1 MPRQFYRRGFFMYN
15 KTIGIM
21 SDEIQ
26 NIIQNRILQLGN
38 PGISVQIAG
47 PEAVS
52 ILEAIYQKGRDDS
65 EREIRA
71 AIAKQE
77 AEEFITKAEA
87 MELLGKS
94 ENTLWKWNR
103 KGYLTWVKRGGTIM
117 YARSSVLEILNGT
130 KQQ

>member
-1 MPRQFYRRGFFMYN
+1 
-15 KTIGIM
+15 M

-26 NIIQNRILQLGN
+26 NLIQNRLLQLGSS
-38 PGISVQIAG
+38 GISVQIAG

-52 ILEAIYQKGRDDS
+52 ILEAIYEKGREDS

-71 AIAKQE
+71 AISKQE
-77 AEEFITKAEA
+77 SEEYITKAEA

-94 ENTLWKWNR
+94 ENTLWKWNK

-117 YARSSVLEILNGT
+117 YSRARVFEIMTGRAMDYD
-130 KQQ
+130 KK

>member
-1 MPRQFYRRGFFMYN
+1 
-15 KTIGIM
+15 M
-21 SDEIQ
+21 SEEIQ
-26 NIIQNRILQLGN
+26 NIFQNRLLQLGSS
-38 PGISVQIAG
+38 GISVQIAG

-71 AIAKQE
+71 EIAKQE
-77 AEEFITKAEA
+77 AEEYITKAEA

-103 KGYLTWVKRGGTIM
+103 SGFLPYTKRGGSIF
-117 YARSSVLEILNGT
+117 YRRDLVVSILSGNH
-130 KQQ
+130 KK

>member
-1 MPRQFYRRGFFMYN
+1 
-15 KTIGIM
+15 M
-21 SDEIQ
+21 SNEIE
-26 NIIQNRILQLGN
+26 NIIQNRLLQLGSS
-38 PGISVQIAG
+38 GISVQIAG

-65 EREIRA
+65 ERDLRES
-71 AIAKQE
+71 IARQQ

-94 ENTLWKWNR
+94 ENTLWKWNK

-117 YARSSVLEILNGT
+117 YSRASVQEILNGK
-130 KQQ
+130 KQK

>member
-1 MPRQFYRRGFFMYN
+1 
-15 KTIGIM
+15 M
-21 SDEIQ
+21 SEEIQ
-26 NIIQNRILQLGN
+26 NIFQNRLLQLGSS
-38 PGISVQIAG
+38 GISVQIAG

-71 AIAKQE
+71 EIAKHE

-94 ENTLWKWNR
+94 ENTLWKWNK
-103 KGYLTWVKRGGTIM
+103 KGYLKWVKRGGTIM
-117 YARSSVLEILNGT
+117 YSRLSVLEILNGK
-130 KQQ
+130 KQ

>member
-1 MPRQFYRRGFFMYN
+1 MTQ
-15 KTIGIM
+15 
-21 SDEIQ
+21 DIQ

-38 PGISVQIAG
+38 SGISVQIAG

-77 AEEFITKAEA
+77 TEEFITKTEA
-87 MELLGKS
+87 KELLGKS
-94 ENTLWKWNR
+94 DNTLWKWN
-103 KGYLTWVKRGGTIM
+103 KTGFLEYCKRGGTIM
-117 YARSSVLEILNGT
+117 YRRDSVLEVLNGKK
-130 KQQ
+130 KQ